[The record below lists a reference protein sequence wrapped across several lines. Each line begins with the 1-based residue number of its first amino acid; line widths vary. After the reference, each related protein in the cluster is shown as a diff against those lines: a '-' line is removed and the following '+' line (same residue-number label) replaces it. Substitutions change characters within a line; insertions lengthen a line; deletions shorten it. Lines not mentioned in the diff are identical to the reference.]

1 MELLVHHILVEWYFL
16 TIVNRMIIWQIS
28 NRSMEP
34 IIKLT
39 SDNSGETIDARTMVG
54 SIVGSMLTRMLGGN
68 AYNLGNFQISGLTAM
83 EYLQS
88 TRMYSF

>member
-54 SIVGSMLTRMLGGN
+54 YIVGSMLIRMLGGN
-68 AYNLGNFQISGLTAM
+68 AYNLGNFQISGLTAV

-88 TRMYSF
+88 TGMYSF